1 PKCRARPQLSG
12 LRKSGTILMTLF
24 NIQPTELT
32 PEQISRRKR
41 IQAKGRKRYIL
52 DAGILRFGVPLFLIM
67 TLWRWHDTY
76 RWHLPPRGG
85 LSIVCAAIAFSLAVL
100 LTAGYFFGVTMWK
113 RMRFED
119 SSGVESKRTS
129 DR

>member
-1 PKCRARPQLSG
+1 
-12 LRKSGTILMTLF
+12 MTLS
-24 NIQPTELT
+24 PK
-32 PEQISRRKR
+32 QIEYRKR
-41 IQAKGRKRYIL
+41 IQAKGRKHYIL
-52 DAGILRFGVPLFLIM
+52 YAGILRFGIPLFLIM
-67 TLWRWHDTY
+67 TLWRWHDSY
-76 RWHLPPRGG
+76 RWHLPPRGD
-85 LSIVCAAIAFSLAVL
+85 LSIVCTAIAFSLGVW